1 MRKFLLVLMLLP
13 PAMVLAQVPP
23 SGGPYRLLKQ
33 VIASGGTKASAA
45 GWSVTG
51 TVGQS
56 AVQVATGDP
65 YELFGGFHGPA
76 IANDSSYLIFR
87 DGFED

>member
-1 MRKFLLVLMLLP
+1 MRKFALIFLLP
-13 PAMVLAQVPP
+13 AMALAQIPP
-23 SGGPYRLLKQ
+23 SGGPYRLPKQ
-33 VIASGGTKASAA
+33 VIASGGATSSAM

-56 AVQVATGDP
+56 AVQVAAGGP
-65 YELFGGFHGPA
+65 YRLTGGFHGPA
-76 IANDSSYLIFR
+76 AAGSPSDLIFR

>member
-1 MRKFLLVLMLLP
+1 MRKFAVILLLP
-13 PAMVLAQVPP
+13 ALALAQTPP
-23 SGGPYRLLKQ
+23 SGGPYRMPKQ
-33 VIASGGTKASAA
+33 VIANGGATASAV

-56 AVQVATGDP
+56 AVQVVAGGP
-65 YELFGGFHGPA
+65 YQLTGGFHGPA
-76 IANDSSYLIFR
+76 VSGGPSDLIFR